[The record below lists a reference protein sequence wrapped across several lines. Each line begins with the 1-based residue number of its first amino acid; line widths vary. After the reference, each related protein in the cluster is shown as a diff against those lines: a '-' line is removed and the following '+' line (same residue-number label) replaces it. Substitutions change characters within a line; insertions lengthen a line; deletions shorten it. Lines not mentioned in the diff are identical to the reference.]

1 MILPFPA
8 YSCNKASPCLQDLGD
23 TIKYALDN
31 MLIIYQKGTYIEN
44 ITMEIKT
51 YDY

>member
-1 MILPFPA
+1 MH
-8 YSCNKASPCLQDLGD
+8 SRHKKAISFSLD

-31 MLIIYQKGTYIEN
+31 MLITYQKGTYIEN
-44 ITMEIKT
+44 NTMEIKT